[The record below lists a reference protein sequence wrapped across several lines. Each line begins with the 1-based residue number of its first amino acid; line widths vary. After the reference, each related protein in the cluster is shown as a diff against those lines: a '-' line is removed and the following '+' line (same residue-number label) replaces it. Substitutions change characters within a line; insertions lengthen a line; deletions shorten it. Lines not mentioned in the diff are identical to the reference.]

1 MGEVR
6 KFEPEVVG
14 DAFRF
19 DCDEL
24 LEAAKNQGF
33 DRLVIIADYL
43 EGSDIW
49 ISGSANAGESM
60 ILMERA
66 KRHIVEGD

>member
-1 MGEVR
+1 MGEVH
-6 KFEPEVVG
+6 KFEPEIVG
-14 DAFRF
+14 DTFRF

-24 LEAAKNQGF
+24 LEAAKGQGF
-33 DRLVIIADYL
+33 DRLVIIADYQ

-66 KRHIVEGD
+66 KRHIVESD

>member
-1 MGEVR
+1 MGEVH

-14 DAFRF
+14 DGFRF

-24 LEAAKNQGF
+24 LEAAKGQGF
-33 DRLVIIADYL
+33 DRLVIIADYQ

-66 KRHIVEGD
+66 KRHIVESD